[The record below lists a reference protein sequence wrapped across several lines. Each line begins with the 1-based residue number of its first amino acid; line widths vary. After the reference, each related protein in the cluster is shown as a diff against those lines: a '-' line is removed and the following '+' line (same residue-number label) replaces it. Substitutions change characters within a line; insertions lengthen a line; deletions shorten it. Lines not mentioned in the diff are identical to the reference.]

1 MICNATNNETVNTE
15 KQCSDVNRLS
25 ELQKQ
30 VLVSLWKELRS
41 IERDFEAEDRP
52 SRFGSGR
59 RGWWFNEFGGGGCRP
74 LIGWR
79 WQVVFNT
86 PPTRS
91 QCAALSRALRRLE
104 QRGLVDRT
112 NINTGSTHTGPLG
125 VTNLGRVVASTLAG
139 ETDPYPTLRDWVKVS
154 PGSLTPEELEARIND
169 PHKRFG

>member
-41 IERDFEAEDRP
+41 IERDFE
-52 SRFGSGR
+52 
-59 RGWWFNEFGGGGCRP
+59 EFGGGGCRP